1 MFRQAIVRALRPAA
15 RPMVRPVVRAA
26 TPMVRPMAIRS
37 VRLYSTSPS
46 GLERAE
52 VEKRILEV
60 FKAFDKVG
68 DSSKLTPT
76 ANFVTDLGLDSLDIV
91 EVIVAV
97 EEEFGIEIPDKESD
111 EIKSIDN
118 AIEYIMAQ
126 SEAH

>member
-26 TPMVRPMAIRS
+26 APMVQPMAIRS

-46 GLERAE
+46 GLERGE

-126 SEAH
+126 SEGK